1 MVSYADGNAPRNFS
15 LELDPALR
23 RYRNYKLKIYEW
35 FHKSCFKSNAD
46 NKTLSQLGINNDGQL
61 NLNYTS
67 QLCKRTNQKIHD
79 LTGLNK

>member
-23 RYRNYKLKIYEW
+23 RHRNYKLKIYEW

-46 NKTLSQLGINNDGQL
+46 K
-61 NLNYTS
+61 
-67 QLCKRTNQKIHD
+67 
-79 LTGLNK
+79 